1 MLRHMNAHSMTGD
14 TDSDGCRTCL
24 TRRGL
29 IAGALAACG
38 SLAVA
43 SPAAAG
49 GKWNTVARQG
59 EIRVGR
65 GKVVRGP
72 EGQSWI
78 VARPAIDAYRAFTAI
93 CTHAGCA
100 VAGVVRKRIY
110 CGCHGS
116 KFSIRT
122 GEAVQGPAV
131 RPLERFPVR
140 LRDGQIQVFG

>member
-1 MLRHMNAHSMTGD
+1 MNAHSMTGG

-24 TRRGL
+24 SRRGL
-29 IAGALAACG
+29 IAGALAVGG
-38 SLAVA
+38 SVAVA

-49 GKWNTVARQG
+49 GQWNTVAQQG

-78 VARPAIDAYRAFTAI
+78 VTRPAIDAYRAFTAI

-122 GEAVQGPAV
+122 GEALRGPAV
-131 RPLERFPVR
+131 RPLERFRVR
-140 LRDGQIQVFG
+140 LLDGNIQVFG